1 MRSRIKCL
9 DILLKRTVHHR
20 VQERLVA
27 IHSITTGGSFSRP
40 FWNQASDTALLAGVV
55 CFQYSILSRQKLP
68 EHVPIDSHRN
78 FETTGTSQK
87 DRNVYPDGTAEPM
100 KGAYRSVALSYSVSC
115 RQNESKLKGI
125 ATAVRGSGGRFCQM
139 QSASDKL

>member
-40 FWNQASDTALLAGVV
+40 FWNQASDTALLAGVRLFSMARLV
-55 CFQYSILSRQKLP
+55 TGIEDTGFQLIQEQDSLFLSGLF
-68 EHVPIDSHRN
+68 S
-78 FETTGTSQK
+78 
-87 DRNVYPDGTAEPM
+87 
-100 KGAYRSVALSYSVSC
+100 
-115 RQNESKLKGI
+115 
-125 ATAVRGSGGRFCQM
+125 
-139 QSASDKL
+139 